1 MESVFYLLV
10 YLLNHNYLPWN
21 DFETKYKVQEI
32 AFKELLHQRM
42 HIQYTKRLF
51 NMIPSKLKLKLTFI
65 RGTGRATEE
74 DLDSFI

>member
-10 YLLNHNYLPWN
+10 YLLNHSYLPWN

-42 HIQYTKRLF
+42 HI
-51 NMIPSKLKLKLTFI
+51 
-65 RGTGRATEE
+65 
-74 DLDSFI
+74 

>member
-42 HIQYTKRLF
+42 HI
-51 NMIPSKLKLKLTFI
+51 
-65 RGTGRATEE
+65 
-74 DLDSFI
+74 